1 MKISSLFLAMML
13 AGGLAMML
21 VGGVVVAQTR
31 PPTGAGQTN
40 AGGTATVKSHM
51 QSLGYKDVRGLR
63 QGPDGQWIG
72 KATQNGVDRT
82 VTVQPDGS
90 TTAR

>member
-1 MKISSLFLAMML
+1 MKIFALFLAISL
-13 AGGLAMML
+13 VAGTAS
-21 VGGVVVAQTR
+21 AQT
-31 PPTGAGQTN
+31 PPSTGASQTN

-51 QSLGYKDVRGLR
+51 QSLGYKDVQGLR

-72 KATQNGVDRT
+72 KATQNGVGRT

-90 TTAR
+90 TTSR

>member
-1 MKISSLFLAMML
+1 MKIFRLSLAILL
-13 AGGLAMML
+13 VAGAAD
-21 VGGVVVAQTR
+21 AQTR
-31 PPTGAGQTN
+31 PSTSTPQTN
-40 AGGTATVKSHM
+40 AGGTATVKSHL
-51 QSLGYKDVRGLR
+51 QSLGYKDVQGLR

-72 KATQNGVDRT
+72 KATQNGVGRT

>member
-1 MKISSLFLAMML
+1 MKILPLFLAMML
-13 AGGLAMML
+13 AA
-21 VGGVVVAQTR
+21 GVAAAQTS
-31 PPTGAGQTN
+31 PSTGANQTN

-51 QSLGYKDVRGLR
+51 QSQGYKDVRGLH

-72 KATQNGVDRT
+72 KATQNGVGRT

-90 TTAR
+90 TTSR

>member
-1 MKISSLFLAMML
+1 MKIFTIFLAVLL
-13 AGGLAMML
+13 AASPAG
-21 VGGVVVAQTR
+21 AQTR
-31 PPTGAGQTN
+31 PSTGSSQTN
-40 AGGTATVKSHM
+40 AGGAATVKSHL
-51 QSLGYKDVRGLR
+51 QSQGYKDVQQLH

>member
-1 MKISSLFLAMML
+1 MKIFSLFLAMML
-13 AGGLAMML
+13 
-21 VGGVVVAQTR
+21 VSGVAVAQTR
-31 PPTGAGQTN
+31 PATGANQTN

-51 QSLGYKDVRGLR
+51 QSQGYKDIHELR

>member
-1 MKISSLFLAMML
+1 MKIFPLFLAMML
-13 AGGLAMML
+13 ATGVAM
-21 VGGVVVAQTR
+21 AQTR
-31 PPTGAGQTN
+31 PSTGTNQTN

-72 KATQNGVDRT
+72 KATQNGVERT

-90 TTAR
+90 TTSR

>member
-1 MKISSLFLAMML
+1 MKIFALLLAMML
-13 AGGLAMML
+13 AAGMAA
-21 VGGVVVAQTR
+21 AQTR
-31 PPTGAGQTN
+31 PSTGTSSQTN

-51 QSLGYKDVRGLR
+51 QSLGYKDVQGLR

-72 KATQNGVDRT
+72 TATQNGVGRT